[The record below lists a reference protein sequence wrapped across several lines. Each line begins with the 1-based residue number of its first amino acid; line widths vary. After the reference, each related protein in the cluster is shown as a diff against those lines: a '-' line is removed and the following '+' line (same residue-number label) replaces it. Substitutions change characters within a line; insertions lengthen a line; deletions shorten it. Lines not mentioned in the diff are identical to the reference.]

1 MYAMAADHF
10 PYLLLCTPPP
20 PRRVAD
26 ALAAFQLFFFWTRP
40 IVHLP
45 FPRQRHYERPA
56 KAVGA
61 QAHRERRAGAR
72 RGGRSELTKVRIQ
85 NRRSECEHRWTDL
98 LFLYSLSLSLSRA
111 MGKGP
116 ELAVKREEASTSP
129 RAAAPA
135 AQAGSKRQ
143 KPSEEEAGG
152 DGDAQGEGSQPPAK
166 RVKSEVEAPSR
177 PSRPMPTTMEAV
189 EDIDLADLDDEL
201 DEMMGGAGDDTTKD
215 VVLAQVEKKFESKN
229 KYRFQFRAGIMQI
242 DGLEYV
248 FERGSGDF
256 KW

>member
-10 PYLLLCTPPP
+10 PYLLLCTPLLPAALLTP
-20 PRRVAD
+20 SPLSNFIFFGLDRSCTSPSRDSVIMKDLRRQWELKLIESG
-26 ALAAFQLFFFWTRP
+26 ALALGVEVDPNSQKYASRTADP
-40 IVHLP
+40 DASID
-45 FPRQRHYERPA
+45 
-56 KAVGA
+56 G
-61 QAHRERRAGAR
+61 
-72 RGGRSELTKVRIQ
+72 LTCC
-85 NRRSECEHRWTDL
+85 SYT
-98 LFLYSLSLSLSRA
+98 LSLSLSRA

-215 VVLAQVEKKFESKN
+215 VVLAQVEKKFKSKN

>member
-1 MYAMAADHF
+1 MTTTTQVWHTYERIVHETLEGSER
-10 PYLLLCTPPP
+10 LLEEEDGQDYSVIMKDL
-20 PRRVAD
+20 RRQWELKLIESG
-26 ALAAFQLFFFWTRP
+26 ALALGVEVDPNSQ
-40 IVHLP
+40 
-45 FPRQRHYERPA
+45 
-56 KAVGA
+56 K
-61 QAHRERRAGAR
+61 
-72 RGGRSELTKVRIQ
+72 
-85 NRRSECEHRWTDL
+85 
-98 LFLYSLSLSLSRA
+98 A

-116 ELAVKREEASTSP
+116 EVAVKREEPSTSP

-215 VVLAQVEKKFESKN
+215 VVLAQVEKKFKSKN

>member
-1 MYAMAADHF
+1 
-10 PYLLLCTPPP
+10 
-20 PRRVAD
+20 
-26 ALAAFQLFFFWTRP
+26 
-40 IVHLP
+40 
-45 FPRQRHYERPA
+45 
-56 KAVGA
+56 
-61 QAHRERRAGAR
+61 
-72 RGGRSELTKVRIQ
+72 
-85 NRRSECEHRWTDL
+85 
-98 LFLYSLSLSLSRA
+98 

-116 ELAVKREEASTSP
+116 ELAVKREEPSTSP
-129 RAAAPA
+129 RADAPA

-215 VVLAQVEKKFESKN
+215 VVLAQVEKKFKSKN